1 MPQSFRRLIVIQKKR
16 CRMRKHVCGKTFTYE
31 IRYRADGYNVSA
43 CGKTIELAKQNFL
56 EKLQTAKPKEKD
68 YFGFDVPRT
77 FHAFSTYYFETF
89 RKEKVKEKTFKKDM
103 LRYRKYMQ
111 PYFKEIPLSKI
122 HPGQCRDL
130 LREVDQIG
138 KGKTSDEL
146 YSLMNC
152 IFKNAIAHNLME
164 RNPLDVVLHIQHPSE
179 SGKAL
184 TREEENVLLEAV
196 RGTLYSDGVA
206 LCLFCGLRPN
216 ELKTAKLRGEFIEA
230 ENSKRKHRR
239 TEVKRIPICD
249 KLRALL
255 PADGNFYITTLDNLR
270 RKMKEVLP
278 NHKPYDL
285 RTTFYT
291 RCKEFGVADA
301 AREHYV
307 GHSLGAL
314 GNAYTDLSDEYLL
327 EEGKK
332 LNQW

>member
-1 MPQSFRRLIVIQKKR
+1 MDNYERQLVESALELLHRLVGYADSKEDFKPILRLFPGSEPTEKENPDSGELSGSEQGFVEFTQKEIQQMPQSFRRLIVIQKKR
-16 CRMRKHVCGKTFTYE
+16 CRMRKHVCGKNFTYE
-31 IRYRADGYNVSA
+31 IRSRADGYNVSA
-43 CGKTIELAKQNFL
+43 CGKTIERSKQNFL
-56 EKLQTAKPKEKD
+56 EKLQTAKPKERD

-103 LRYRKYMQ
+103 LRYRKYLQ

-130 LREVDQIG
+130 LREVNQIG

-196 RGTLYSDGVA
+196 
-206 LCLFCGLRPN
+206 
-216 ELKTAKLRGEFIEA
+216 
-230 ENSKRKHRR
+230 
-239 TEVKRIPICD
+239 
-249 KLRALL
+249 
-255 PADGNFYITTLDNLR
+255 
-270 RKMKEVLP
+270 
-278 NHKPYDL
+278 
-285 RTTFYT
+285 
-291 RCKEFGVADA
+291 
-301 AREHYV
+301 
-307 GHSLGAL
+307 
-314 GNAYTDLSDEYLL
+314 
-327 EEGKK
+327 
-332 LNQW
+332 